1 LVFRDL
7 NRVFFPRKM
16 RQKIRIENQGNDKR
30 FTLAPIYCGTTIFFT
45 VAKVASK
52 VVFVMLRVTY
62 YSSEADS
69 KPCRVRSQYLCVPG
83 QRS

>member
-1 LVFRDL
+1 M
-7 NRVFFPRKM
+7 FFSRKM
-16 RQKIRIENQGNDKR
+16 RQKMKVENQGNGKG

-45 VAKVASK
+45 VANVASK
-52 VVFVMLRVTY
+52 VVFVMLCVTY